1 RRALSLRRRA
11 RATRPDVGR
20 SAPDPAPV
28 ARIEPLGPDR
38 TLADRPIRPR
48 RLRTRRQGSPAHQP
62 ADRTHAPGERRSV
75 RLRWPGSRR
84 CNRTERTPT
93 RRSGRPG
100 PDRAAATGPNAPR
113 PVDPADLARIAPLQP
128 DRTHPDPSIRPTWP
142 GSRRCNRT
150 ERTPTRRSGRPGP
163 DRAAAT
169 GPNARRRGRVHV
181 ALVAWCRR
189 RALPD
194 CRRRYVRLD
203 SSVISAVKSER
214 SSKPL

>member
-150 ERTPTRRSGRPGP
+150 ERSPTRSRPRGSRRVVP
-163 DRAAAT
+163 PACPAGLPAALRPL
-169 GPNARRRGRVHV
+169 GQLGDLGGEVREVLE
-181 ALVAWCRR
+181 ALVDAGE
-189 RALPD
+189 PD
-194 CRRRYVRLD
+194 GGDEV
-203 SSVISAVKSER
+203 E
-214 SSKPL
+214 